1 MSWCGKAVWLLA
13 VFAGGCTDD
22 PFVREDCDLA
32 PDFFLTVRA
41 QDSALP
47 EDLSLYVKYGGG
59 NETLEWI
66 HATDGEV
73 MFCDVIA
80 PSGGAGGE
88 AGAGSESNGGYGWL
102 ECDLYTDGP
111 ATVTATAAG
120 FEPVERELRVDEE
133 ECTTPFALELPPKSP
148 PM

>member
-1 MSWCGKAVWLLA
+1 MSRCGKAVWLLA

-22 PFVREDCDLA
+22 PSVRDDCDLA

-41 QDSALP
+41 KDSALP

-59 NETLEWI
+59 HETLDWSRG
-66 HATDGEV
+66 TDGEV

-80 PSGGAGGE
+80 PGAGGE
-88 AGAGSESNGGYGWL
+88 AGAGSGYGWL

-111 ATVTATAAG
+111 ATVTATASG

-133 ECTTPFALELPPKSP
+133 ECTTAFALELQAKTP